1 MTTGRRLWI
10 FRILAILILPVALLL
25 LEAGLR
31 IIDYGFPTEL
41 ALKETIKGRE
51 TYTNNDKY
59 AWRFFPPT
67 IARTAYPFSF
77 PVDKDDNAYRIFVLG
92 GSAAAGTPDG
102 AFSFGRILETMLTE
116 KYDQIKFEV
125 ITLAMPAI
133 NSHVVLEIAKE
144 CADYQPDLF
153 LVYLGNNEVVG
164 PYGAGTVFTPIS
176 GNLALI
182 RFGIAFKRT
191 KIAQLYTNLIAYFR
205 DDNNPQTW
213 RGMSMFLENQVRAS
227 NPNLAEVYENF
238 RENLEDI
245 QNSAKDGGA
254 KIIFSTVAS
263 NLKDS
268 PPFASL
274 HKKQLTDSQ
283 KAEWDKIY
291 KQGINYEENS
301 DYSKAL
307 DFYLKASLID
317 TEYAD
322 LHFRMGKCYERL
334 GAYKKSIEHY
344 SLARRFDTLRFRAD
358 NSINEIIRDLANQK
372 KEQGVFLIDAE
383 KEFSE
388 NSPNGMPGDSLFY
401 EHVHMNFSGNY
412 LLAKTFYEKIEEI
425 LPEWVREEKLSDTP
439 LPRKDVCAE
448 MLAYFDHEKQ
458 RFANLYLLKFQKE
471 APFTNQLYSR
481 ERIKQLRQQ
490 LMALSDNVKPAA
502 LKSLDP
508 QYRSAI
514 ESNPLDW
521 WLHWKYGEYL
531 EQLGQN
537 KAAIKKLQSVL
548 EMVPNNYL
556 AYGRIAGLHFKE
568 RDVNK
573 AIEYYSKAIESYPIY
588 TEAYLNLGIFHHGL
602 KQYDKAVYYYKETI
616 RLGLY
621 LAETYNKL
629 AVVLHEQGESKAA
642 IEAFNEGITRVPNNF
657 KLNYN
662 FGVML
667 LQQKQH
673 DAAMTAF
680 RRALA
685 IDPNS
690 EKTKKIL
697 KSLELN
703 LSR

>member
-31 IIDYGFPTEL
+31 ILDYGFPTEL
-41 ALKETIKGRE
+41 ALKETINGRE

-77 PVDKDDNAYRIFVLG
+77 PVNKGANTYRIFVLG

-102 AFSFGRILETMLTE
+102 AFSFGRILERMLSE
-116 KYDQIKFEV
+116 KYSNAKFEV

-144 CADYQPDLF
+144 CADFQPDLF

-164 PYGAGTVFTPIS
+164 PYGAGTVFTPLS

-191 KIAQLYTNLIAYFR
+191 KIAQLYNNLFSYFR
-205 DDNNPQTW
+205 DDKNPQTW

-227 NPNLAEVYENF
+227 NPNLQEVYGNF
-238 RENLEDI
+238 RENIDDI
-245 QNSAKDGGA
+245 QNLAIDAGVD
-254 KIIFSTVAS
+254 IIFSTVAS

-274 HKKQLTDSQ
+274 HKKELADSQ
-283 KAEWDKIY
+283 KSEWDKIY
-291 KQGINYEENS
+291 KEGIKYEENS
-301 DYSKAL
+301 EYSRAL
-307 DFYLKASLID
+307 DSYLKATLID
-317 TEYAD
+317 DEYAD
-322 LHFRMGKCYERL
+322 LHFRMGMCYERL
-334 GAYKKSIEHY
+334 GAYKKSQEHY
-344 SLARRFDTLRFRAD
+344 NLARRFDTLRFRAD
-358 NSINEIIRDLANQK
+358 NSINEIIRELVNQK
-372 KEQGVFLIDAE
+372 KGQGVFLVDAE

-388 NSPNGMPGDSLFY
+388 TSPNGIPGDSLFY

-412 LLAKTFYEKIEEI
+412 LLAKSFYEEIEEI
-425 LPEWVREEKLSDTP
+425 LPDGMKQQKIADSSLFGKDECAEKL
-439 LPRKDVCAE
+439 AH
-448 MLAYFDHEKQ
+448 FDHEKY
-458 RFANLYLLKFQKE
+458 RFAHLYLMKFQKE
-471 APFTNQLYSR
+471 APFTSQLYNQ
-481 ERIKQLRQQ
+481 ERIYKQKQQ
-490 LMALSDNVKPAA
+490 IAAFSGSLKPDALAT
-502 LKSLDP
+502 LDP
-508 QYRSAI
+508 YYRSAI

-531 EQLGQN
+531 EQLGKN
-537 KAAIKKLQSVL
+537 KAAMKKFNSVL

-588 TEAYLNLGIFHHGL
+588 AEAYLNLGIFHHGL
-602 KQYDKAVYYYKETI
+602 KQHDKAVDYYKKTI

-629 AVVLHEQGESKAA
+629 AVALHEQGQSKAA
-642 IEAFNEGITRVPNNF
+642 IEAFNEGISRMPNNF

-662 FGVML
+662 LGVML
-667 LQQKQH
+667 LQQKQN
-673 DAAMTAF
+673 DAAIVAF

-690 EKTKKIL
+690 GKTKKIL

-703 LSR
+703 LSK